1 MVNETIITQ
10 WSHAFLQLVIE
21 EKQVKQYGEEAG
33 ILIDLFTKY
42 PDFLNV
48 VASGVLPFAEKTSII
63 KETFKSFSKYMI
75 NFLLLLAQQNYF
87 RYAVIILKEFRKECN
102 AYDGIQY
109 GVVFSVVPLTSGQM
123 KQLEAKV
130 KAVTKQTVELV
141 NKIDASLIGGVKIKV
156 KNQVFDGSVKTQI
169 DQLRSNLLRN
179 RNNQE
184 GR

>member
-1 MVNETIITQ
+1 MLNETVITQ
-10 WSHAFLQLVIE
+10 WSHAFFQLVVE
-21 EKQVKQYGEEAG
+21 EKQVKEYGDEAG
-33 ILIDLFTKY
+33 VLIDLFTNY

-48 VASGVLPFAEKTSII
+48 VASGVLPFAEKTTII
-63 KETFKSFSKYMI
+63 KGTFEHFSKYMI

-87 RYAVIILKEFRKECN
+87 RYSIIILKEFRKECN
-102 AYDGIQY
+102 SYYGVQY
-109 GVVFSVVPLTSGQM
+109 GVVFSVVALTSDQM
-123 KQLEAKV
+123 KKLEAKV

-141 NKIDASLIGGVKIKV
+141 NKLDESLIGGVKIKV